1 MLGRLTVAGQGLL
14 ILDIVK
20 LIKLASLVGLDSCES
35 LSNFFGS
42 LSWWL
47 LLGSLCLDGKR
58 RLGAFTGL
66 RGEHTLVGLRIRLSW
81 TPGRVIVEL
90 YVLLWVVL
98 AGWMSERLPQV
109 NIVQLVLNC

>member
-1 MLGRLTVAGQGLL
+1 MLGQLTLAGQGLL

-20 LIKLASLVGLDSCES
+20 LIELASLVRVYSCEG
-35 LSNFFGS
+35 LSNLFSS

-47 LLGSLCLDGKR
+47 LLSSLCIDGKR
-58 RLGAFTGL
+58 RLGAFTAL
-66 RGEHTLVGLRIRLSW
+66 RGEHTLVCLRIRLSW